1 MDNNKNII
9 MLDGGMG
16 QELIHR
22 SKKKPDSLWS
32 ARVLMDEFDLVV
44 NLHKDFINAGASI
57 ISLNSYAVTPQR
69 LARHN
74 IEDKFLLLQ
83 NKAIDAAIKAKNE
96 SPNNSKLKIAGCL
109 PPLVGSYQTEIGLD
123 DIVALD
129 TYKHMIEIQEKSVDY
144 FICETMSSIKEA
156 SIAKEASMI
165 TNKPIW
171 MSFCLDE
178 ENGALLRSKEKLKDV
193 IEVLNDK
200 KIDAFLVN
208 CSSPEAI
215 KQAIPILKISDK
227 PIGVL
232 PNGFKTT
239 SPLSPEKNVEVL
251 EKRIDFTED
260 SFSNFI
266 TDCLEDDIVIVGGC
280 CEVPPEFIKKSFNK
294 ISSLGY
300 NFTNKI

>member
-1 MDNNKNII
+1 MNNSKNII

-44 NLHKDFINAGASI
+44 DLHKDFVNAGASI

-74 IEDKFLLLQ
+74 LEENFLSLQ
-83 NKAIDAAIKAKNE
+83 NKAIYAALKAKNE
-96 SPNNSKLKIAGCL
+96 SPNSSKLKIAGCL
-109 PPLVGSYQTEIGLD
+109 PPLVGSYQTKIGLD
-123 DIVALD
+123 DNVALD
-129 TYKHMIEIQEKSVDY
+129 TYKRMIEIQENSVDF

-156 SIAKEASMI
+156 NLVKQASII

-178 ENGALLRSKEKLKDV
+178 ENGNLLRSKETLIDA
-193 IEVLNDK
+193 IDNLNDN
-200 KIDAFLVN
+200 KISAFLVN
-208 CSSPEAI
+208 CSPPEAI
-215 KQAIPILKISDK
+215 KKAIPVLKISNK
-227 PIGVL
+227 PIGIL

-239 SPLSPEKNVEVL
+239 SPLTPDKTVESL
-251 EKRIDFTED
+251 EKRADFTKN
-260 SFSNFI
+260 SFYNFVKN
-266 TDCLEDDIVIVGGC
+266 CVEEEIVIVGGC
-280 CEVPPEFIKKSFNK
+280 CEVSPEFIKNSFNK
-294 ISSLGY
+294 LSALGY
-300 NFTNKI
+300 NFVNKI